1 MVTSSGVLA
10 TSGRVVRLVV
20 TVVVSGL
27 LLAGT
32 FAGSD
37 DHFPFGPFSMYS
49 SAHDPNAGVVSNTVE
64 AVLDDGRVVAVSD
77 GDTGMRRAEVEGQLP
92 RFVEDPQMLE
102 QLAVA
107 HERRRPGAP
116 RYAAVRVVRRSYQLR
131 DGRPVG
137 AVTEDIVAEWRRP

>member
-1 MVTSSGVLA
+1 MLGA
-10 TSGRVVRLVV
+10 RGKVVRLGVTGLV
-20 TVVVSGL
+20 LGLLVTGTVV
-27 LLAGT
+27 
-32 FAGSD
+32 GSD

-92 RFVEDPQMLE
+92 RFMKDPQILE

-107 HERRRPGAP
+107 HERRQPDAP
-116 RYAAVRVVRRSYQLR
+116 PYAAVRVVRRSYQLR
-131 DGRPVG
+131 DGRPAG
-137 AVTEDIVAEWRRP
+137 AVTEDVVAEWVRP

>member
-1 MVTSSGVLA
+1 MTGLVL
-10 TSGRVVRLVV
+10 
-20 TVVVSGL
+20 GL
-27 LLAGT
+27 LIAGT
-32 FAGSD
+32 VAGSD

-92 RFVEDPQMLE
+92 RFIEDPKILE

-107 HERRRPGAP
+107 HERRRPDAP

-131 DGRPVG
+131 DGRPAG
-137 AVTEDIVAEWRRP
+137 AVTEEVVAEWVRP

>member
-1 MVTSSGVLA
+1 MLGVP
-10 TSGRVVRLVV
+10 GKVVRLGLTGVALGLLV
-20 TVVVSGL
+20 AGTVV
-27 LLAGT
+27 
-32 FAGSD
+32 GSD

-92 RFVEDPQMLE
+92 RFIADPQALGY
-102 QLAVA
+102 LAVA
-107 HERRRPGAP
+107 HERRRPDAP

-131 DGRPVG
+131 AGRPAG
-137 AVTEDIVAEWRRP
+137 AVTEDVVAEWVRP

>member
-1 MVTSSGVLA
+1 M
-10 TSGRVVRLVV
+10 VRLGVTGLV
-20 TVVVSGL
+20 LGLLVAGTVV
-27 LLAGT
+27 
-32 FAGSD
+32 GSD

-92 RFVEDPQMLE
+92 RFIEDPQVLE

-107 HERRRPGAP
+107 HERRSPDAP

-137 AVTEDIVAEWRRP
+137 AVTEEVVAEWVRP

>member
-1 MVTSSGVLA
+1 MLGA
-10 TSGRVVRLVV
+10 PGKVVRLGV
-20 TVVVSGL
+20 TGLVLGL

-32 FAGSD
+32 VVGSD

-49 SAHDPNAGVVSNTVE
+49 SAHDPDAGVVSNTVE

-92 RFVEDPQMLE
+92 RFIESPQLLE

-107 HERRRPGAP
+107 HQRRRPDAP

-137 AVTEDIVAEWRRP
+137 AVTEEIVAEWTRP

>member
-1 MVTSSGVLA
+1 MLA
-10 TSGRVVRLVV
+10 APGKVVRLGV
-20 TVVVSGL
+20 TGLVLGL
-27 LLAGT
+27 LIAGT
-32 FAGSD
+32 VAGSD

-92 RFVEDPQMLE
+92 RFIEDPKILE

-107 HERRRPGAP
+107 HERRRPDAP

-131 DGRPVG
+131 DGRPAG
-137 AVTEDIVAEWRRP
+137 AVTEEVVAEWVRP

>member
-1 MVTSSGVLA
+1 MLGA
-10 TSGRVVRLVV
+10 PGKVVRLGVTGLV
-20 TVVVSGL
+20 LGLLVAGTVV
-27 LLAGT
+27 
-32 FAGSD
+32 GSD

-49 SAHDPNAGVVSNTVE
+49 SAHDPNTGVVSNTVE

-92 RFVEDPQMLE
+92 RFIEDPQILE

-107 HERRRPGAP
+107 HERRRPDAP

-137 AVTEDIVAEWRRP
+137 IVTEDIVAEWARP

>member
-49 SAHDPNAGVVSNTVE
+49 SAHDPDAAVLSDSVE

-77 GDTGMRRAEVEGQLP
+77 GDTGMRRAEIEGQLP
-92 RFVEDPQMLE
+92 RLVEEPRLLE
-102 QLAVA
+102 ALAVA
-107 HERRRPGAP
+107 HERRRPDAP

-131 DGRPVG
+131 EGEPIG
-137 AVTEDIVAEWRRP
+137 PATEEVVAEWVRP

>member
-1 MVTSSGVLA
+1 MLGA
-10 TSGRVVRLVV
+10 PGKVVRLGVTGLV
-20 TVVVSGL
+20 LGLLVAGTVV
-27 LLAGT
+27 
-32 FAGSD
+32 GSD

-92 RFVEDPQMLE
+92 RFVEDPQILE

-107 HERRRPGAP
+107 HERRRPDAP

-137 AVTEDIVAEWRRP
+137 AVTEDIVAEWARP